1 MKTSIIKVYN
11 GKTSEWEKNARVVL
25 SWNGIANL
33 GNTKPVYTDSDGIAI
48 INHSSTGRAEVYIN
62 GRSYGSIITP
72 GNRLIIV

>member
-11 GKTSEWEKNARVVL
+11 GKTSNWEKNARVVL

-33 GNTKPVYTDSDGIAI
+33 GNSKPVFTDSEGTAV
-48 INHSSTGRAEVYIN
+48 INHSSTGRVIVYIN